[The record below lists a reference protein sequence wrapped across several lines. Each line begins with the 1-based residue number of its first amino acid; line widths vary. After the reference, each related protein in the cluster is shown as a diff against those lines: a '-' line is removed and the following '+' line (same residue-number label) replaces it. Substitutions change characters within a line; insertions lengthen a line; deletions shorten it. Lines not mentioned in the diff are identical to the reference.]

1 MQPGMSREKKKSDAA
16 AGDGSMSVSGHLREL
31 RNRILISLGATLAG
45 FVLCLSFAP
54 KILTMLMDMGNAYGY
69 RFVYI
74 APQELLM
81 VQLSVAL
88 IGALVVAFPV
98 IAYHV
103 YGFCSPGLR
112 AKERTVIV
120 LALLAGTA
128 FFLIGIFFAYFI
140 TVPFMLHFLIQFT
153 GVVSVS
159 ASISIQEYVNFLL
172 TVFII
177 FGLVF
182 EMPVISSLLSL
193 LGILKAEWLKKAR
206 KPAIVLIFLVAAIIT
221 PPDVVSQIMVAIPM
235 LALYE
240 VSIVLCRV
248 FARRKPEQDPDNEN
262 EEQTE

>member
-1 MQPGMSREKKKSDAA
+1 MSI
-16 AGDGSMSVSGHLREL
+16 SGHLKEL
-31 RNRILISLGATLAG
+31 RNRVLICVIVLLVGFCACLGI
-45 FVLCLSFAP
+45 AP
-54 KILTMLMDMGNAYGY
+54 KLVTIFTDMGKPFDYE
-69 RFVYI
+69 FVYL

-88 IGALVVAFPV
+88 IGSFVVAFPL

-112 AKERTVIV
+112 TKEKTVII
-120 LALLAGTA
+120 LTMLAGTV
-128 FFLIGIFFAYFI
+128 FFLIGVIFAYYI
-140 TVPFMLHFLIQFT
+140 TVPFMLRFLIQFT
-153 GVVSVS
+153 GVVTVS

-182 EMPVISSLLSL
+182 EMPVISSLLSM
-193 LGILKAEWLKKAR
+193 LGILRAEWLKKAR
-206 KPAIVLIFLVAAIIT
+206 KAAVVLIFVLAAIIT

-235 LALYE
+235 IALYE
-240 VSIVLCRV
+240 VSIILCRL
-248 FARRKPEQDPDNEN
+248 FSKRSKKQNMEK